1 MLKLSLGPIL
11 YYWSVE
17 KTHDFY
23 HQVAKWPIDQVF
35 LGETVCARRR
45 SMKIEDWELIGK
57 ELAYEGKEIIFS
69 TQTLIESEADLKNI
83 NRIIEVVQ
91 KNNWL
96 LEVNDQSALQ
106 CAIDADIPFISGPS
120 LNIYNIRSLNILISL
135 GLKQWCYPLELS
147 RDTLVDFQSN
157 LRKEKINIDTEV
169 FAYGN
174 LPLAW
179 SSRCFTARFH
189 DLPKDKCG
197 FVCQSYPDGLMMRS
211 QESQDVFVLNGIQT
225 LSGARCNLL
234 NQLSFMEEQGV
245 KTVRLSPQAQN
256 MGQVVTVF
264 DKKRRGVVEKDQE
277 IPLFAI
283 QDCNG
288 YWFGRPGM
296 EYVLSESQPS

>member
-1 MLKLSLGPIL
+1 MTFIIKLLNGP
-11 YYWSVE
+11 ST
-17 KTHDFY
+17 KF
-23 HQVAKWPIDQVF
+23 F